1 MSKAPALKPPVALVA
16 DDPRLETSL
25 VLDGTPYDIG
35 HPVIHWWEP
44 GGFDGYVTERVVVQ
58 EQDRKTGKVTA
69 KVIKGPRY
77 SPRKLNRVTQFV
89 LHHSGGD
96 GRDPANMYRTLW
108 FQRGLSV
115 QYAVEDDG
123 RIYQFLDARECAW
136 HAGKHNGLSIGV
148 EATLFPIVESDPN
161 YYSPANC
168 AARGNQPHAQRVEVL
183 QGRPTRVYVMPPKQ
197 VYALARL
204 VAGTWA
210 ALRHS
215 TGLAR
220 FEQPPKFPQV
230 GGTIPMSVVD
240 RPLDHVGMIGHLHCT
255 AAKIDP
261 AGFPW
266 AEFQTMVAGI
276 FREMHV

>member
-1 MSKAPALKPPVALVA
+1 MSKAPALRPPVSLVMA
-16 DDPRLETSL
+16 EPRLETCL
-25 VLDGTPYDIG
+25 VLDNVPYDIG
-35 HPVIHWWEP
+35 HPVTHWWEP
-44 GGFDGYVTERVVVQ
+44 GGFDGYVTSREVVR
-58 EQDRKTGKVTA
+58 EQDRKTGKVA
-69 KVIKGPRY
+69 EKVISGPRY
-77 SPRKLNRVTQFV
+77 SPRKLERVTQFV

-96 GRDPANMYRTLW
+96 GRDPSNMYRTLW

-136 HAGKHNGLSIGV
+136 HAGKHNALSIGV
-148 EATLFPIVESDPN
+148 EATLFPLVDADPN
-161 YYSPANC
+161 YYSAANC
-168 AARGNQPHAQRVEVL
+168 AARNNQPHAQRVEVL
-183 QGRPTRVYVMPPKQ
+183 QGRPTRVFVMPPKQ

-210 ALRHS
+210 ALRHA

-220 FEQPPKFPQV
+220 FEQPPRFPQV
-230 GGTIPMSVVD
+230 SGAIPRSVID

-266 AEFQTMVAGI
+266 EDFQATVATI
-276 FREMHV
+276 FSELRV